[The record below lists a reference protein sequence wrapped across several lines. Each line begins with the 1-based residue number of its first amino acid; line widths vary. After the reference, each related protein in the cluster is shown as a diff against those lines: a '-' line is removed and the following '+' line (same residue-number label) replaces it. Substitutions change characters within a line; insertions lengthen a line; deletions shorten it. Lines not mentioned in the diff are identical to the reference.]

1 MTDEQEKVKI
11 QYNPLSINEL
21 PQPSPEEQRAIEIKG
36 NNEIGKRLSR
46 SQAVGPSVR
55 QQSQSEIINL
65 ALLYRQLGGN
75 PFSVRRIPFSVL
87 RDMTT
92 DAMVS
97 FCWHYTVT
105 PMVNADYIVI
115 SEDAQ
120 LAAAVDKAFRPI
132 NASLIMSF
140 ANAKYMGY
148 APMVKRWKLAPL
160 KAKYRD
166 RHSNEPNAD
175 KEVWDSNIEPLMPQS
190 PISLAPENCIPRWDE
205 YGQFYGFMYSPVP
218 IPDPVLLGIA
228 QTYGPNILSGYP
240 IPLDFALWVV
250 NEREQVYGSCYGA
263 PTTRRCYRP
272 WWSKWFRWAI
282 ADRAYE
288 KKADPPVEVFYPT
301 EVTEGFDPNDPNPES
316 PTARSLEQKAI
327 TLGKNLRSGTVAA
340 IPGDFMTNDEGKTT
354 NQRMW
359 EVKYLENNQNFE
371 AFDKTFTALDLHIM
385 RGMLL
390 PEQAFVDSNVTGQG
404 SSQRYVATQMG
415 EIYQESQQTD
425 IEDYDSYK
433 NKYIVPQ
440 FIAANFPDKINTP
453 CEIKTGNIGTKNDE
467 FNKQLLTLIGQKEPE
482 RLEVNVRELLR
493 EYGTPLETTAEQ
505 KARLKEQAKN
515 ASKKEA
521 KITAPTEK
529 KSGTQGYNAGIEKT
543 ETGESVY
550 FNGPEIINLS
560 SATDFLGDLPD
571 IPPYKNPSVRSA
583 SVRLRKLFVHRYK
596 SQIKSFANR
605 IRDKVTLQ
613 LAQQTDEE
621 KRSKFGPGAAK
632 IAAEAAVASWL
643 GEQMADYPYVL
654 ESMRNILG
662 RVTAAAGKHE
672 LKLANLDSSVY
683 DPDQLG
689 AWVDESTESNLQSID
704 HTLREQF
711 IDFLINELQRTT
723 SSDQIAK
730 DFEEHFSETP
740 ETHADRISRFET
752 GEAYNQGMIQAGL
765 DAGISQ
771 VILHDASDG
780 TNKDTDKFCLSRNG
794 KVVSMDEARLQKKAH
809 PGCTLYMTY
818 LTTENLSIEI
828 SDLIP
833 DYLNLDDDT
842 PGAYDAKTE
851 TLYVRPEFKEDANKW
866 TLALGEQLRM
876 R

>member
-1 MTDEQEKVKI
+1 MTDEQEKVKL
-11 QYNPLSINEL
+11 QDNPLGINEL
-21 PQPSPEEQRAIEIKG
+21 PQPSPEEQKVIELKG
-36 NNEIGKRLSR
+36 NNELGKRLAR
-46 SQAVGPSVR
+46 AQAVGPSLR
-55 QQSQSEIINL
+55 QQSQSEILNL

-105 PMVNADYIVI
+105 PMVNADYIVL

-132 NASLIMSF
+132 NSSLIMSF

-148 APMVKRWKLAPL
+148 APMVKRWKFSPL

-166 RHSNEPNAD
+166 RHSNEPSID
-175 KEVWDSNIEPLMPQS
+175 KDVWDSNIEPLMPQS

-205 YGQFYGFMYSPVP
+205 YGRFYGFTYSPVP
-218 IPDPVLLGIA
+218 IPDPLLLGIA
-228 QTYGPNILSGYP
+228 QTYGPNILAGYP

-288 KKADPPVEVFYPT
+288 KKADPPVEVFFPT
-301 EVTEGFDPNDPNPES
+301 EVTEGYDPNDPNPEN
-316 PTARSLEQKAI
+316 PTPRSLEQKALA
-327 TLGKNLRSGTVAA
+327 LGKNLRSGTVAA
-340 IPGDFMTNDEGKTT
+340 IPGDFQKNEEGKST

-425 IEDYDSYK
+425 IEDYDTVK
-433 NKYIVPQ
+433 NKYMVPQ

-467 FNKQLLTLIGQKEPE
+467 FNKQLLTLIGQKEPD

-493 EYGTPLETTAEQ
+493 EYGTPLESTAEQ
-505 KARLKEQAKN
+505 KARLKEQAKK
-515 ASKKEA
+515 AAQKEPKIIPPTKKA
-521 KITAPTEK
+521 
-529 KSGTQGYNAGIEKT
+529 GTQGYNAGVEKT
-543 ETGESVY
+543 EMGESVY
-550 FNGPEIINLS
+550 IAGPEVINLS
-560 SATDFLGDLPD
+560 SATDFLGDLPN

-583 SVRLRKLFVHRYK
+583 SVRLRKLMLDRYRN
-596 SQIKSFANR
+596 QIKSFAER

-621 KRSKFGPGAAK
+621 KRSKYGSGAAK
-632 IAAEAAVASWL
+632 IAAQAAVASWL
-643 GEQMADYPYVL
+643 GEQTSDYVQVL
-654 ESMRNILG
+654 EKMREILG
-662 RVTAAAGKHE
+662 RVVAASGRHE
-672 LKLANLDSSVY
+672 LKLANLDSGVY
-683 DPDQLG
+683 DPTKLTP
-689 AWVDESTESNLQSID
+689 WVNKYTEENLQSID
-704 HTLREQF
+704 HTLRDQF
-711 IDFLINELQRTT
+711 VDFLTDELQQTT
-723 SSDQIAK
+723 SSDQVAK
-730 DFEEHFSETP
+730 DFEEHFAETP
-740 ETHADRISRFET
+740 ETHANRISRFET
-752 GEAYNQGMIQAGL
+752 GEAYNKGMIQAGS
-765 DAGISQ
+765 DAGVSQ
-771 VILHDASDG
+771 VLLHDASDG
-780 TNKDTDKFCLSRNG
+780 TNTDTDKFCLSRNG
-794 KVVSMDEARLQKKAH
+794 KVVSLEDAQHQKKAH
-809 PGCTLYMTY
+809 PNCTLYMTY
-818 LTTENLSIEI
+818 LTTENLSVEI
-828 SDLIP
+828 SDKIP

-842 PGAYDAKTE
+842 PGAYDSKTE

-866 TLALGEQLRM
+866 MLALGDQLKIR
-876 R
+876 